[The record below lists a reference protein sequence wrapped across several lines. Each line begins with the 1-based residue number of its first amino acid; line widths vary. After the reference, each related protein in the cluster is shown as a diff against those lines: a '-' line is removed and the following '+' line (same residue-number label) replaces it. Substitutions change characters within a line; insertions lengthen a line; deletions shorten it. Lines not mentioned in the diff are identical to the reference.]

1 MDVVPVVSSF
11 LPQNQYSAT
20 AKAVQLGC
28 KKPHTYS
35 PLLILKIV
43 KTNTRLVL
51 PLILSMN
58 CRGTATT
65 EEEAGT

>member
-1 MDVVPVVSSF
+1 M
-11 LPQNQYSAT
+11 